1 MIQSSG
7 VFSLVAFLI
16 VSASRR
22 RRGFCRQTAPLSVL
36 IGGVALGGFMVATRS
51 GDFQLGLMLATALA
65 VLVLPMAAEA
75 YTPEGR
81 QACTG
86 DAFRLCSAEIPSV
99 DRVRACLHRN
109 KAQLSPGCRGFISPG
124 AHRPAPGDR

>member
-1 MIQSSG
+1 MFDI
-7 VFSLVAFLI
+7 
-16 VSASRR
+16 
-22 RRGFCRQTAPLSVL
+22 
-36 IGGVALGGFMVATRS
+36 RS
-51 GDFQLGLMLATALA
+51 GNFQLSLMLATALA
-65 VLVLPMAAEA
+65 VLVLPMAAGA

-86 DAFRLCSAEIPSV
+86 DAFRLCSAEIPNV

-124 AHRPAPGDR
+124 AHQPVPGGR

>member
-1 MIQSSG
+1 MLPLRLGSSKRALG
-7 VFSLVAFLI
+7 SPTGHI
-16 VSASRR
+16 HD
-22 RRGFCRQTAPLSVL
+22 APL
-36 IGGVALGGFMVATRS
+36 IGGVALGGFMVVTRS
-51 GDFQLGLMLATALA
+51 GDFHLGLMLATALA

-109 KAQLSPGCRGFISPG
+109 KVQLSPGCRGFISPG
-124 AHRPAPGDR
+124 THRPAPDGR

>member
-1 MIQSSG
+1 M
-7 VFSLVAFLI
+7 
-16 VSASRR
+16 
-22 RRGFCRQTAPLSVL
+22 
-36 IGGVALGGFMVATRS
+36 GGFMVATRS
-51 GDFQLGLMLATALA
+51 GDFQHGLMLAALA
-65 VLVLPMAAEA
+65 VLVLPTAAEA

-86 DAFRLCSAEIPSV
+86 DAFRLCSAEIPNV

-124 AHRPAPGDR
+124 AHQPAPGGR